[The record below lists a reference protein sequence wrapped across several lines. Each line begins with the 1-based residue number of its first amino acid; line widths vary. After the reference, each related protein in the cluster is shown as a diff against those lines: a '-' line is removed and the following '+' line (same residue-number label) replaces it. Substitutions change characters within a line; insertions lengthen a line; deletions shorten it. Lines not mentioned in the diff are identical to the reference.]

1 MVTNSDVVQDCAL
14 LLVDVDVV
22 QDCVGVVINSDVVQD
37 CAGVVVK
44 AGTPLRPPVPSRYPS
59 ATGAGQRET

>member
-1 MVTNSDVVQDCAL
+1 MVINSGVVQDCAG
-14 LLVDVDVV
+14 LVT
-22 QDCVGVVINSDVVQD
+22 NSDVVQD